1 MQLDYFLV
9 TPKLSVSKKGSICH
23 LGPDFQEVADMVI
36 FFRRVLLRAI
46 FFFTITMSA

>member
-36 FFRRVLLRAI
+36 FFRGVLLGAM
-46 FFFTITMSA
+46 FFLLLL